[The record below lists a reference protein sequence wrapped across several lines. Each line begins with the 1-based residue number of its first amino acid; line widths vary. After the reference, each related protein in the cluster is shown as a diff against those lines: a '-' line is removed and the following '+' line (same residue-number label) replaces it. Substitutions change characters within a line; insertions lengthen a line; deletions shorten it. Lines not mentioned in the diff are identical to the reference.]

1 MSCISSIY
9 VEISDYRSIVG
20 IMLDLFE
27 RMHNAHVNVVIE
39 NKMQNFKQLPE
50 WNVFN
55 GIGILT
61 CL

>member
-1 MSCISSIY
+1 MSCIASIY

-20 IMLDLFE
+20 IMLVLFE
-27 RMHNAHVNVVIE
+27 RMHNAHVKVVIG

-50 WNVFN
+50 RNVFN